1 VTAHEGLVLGLP
13 MADYL
18 ADDGLSGSGA
28 RKLLPP
34 NAPAI
39 FRWHR
44 DHPQEPSE
52 AMDFG
57 SAVHQLALGDPED
70 RLLIV
75 DAATWRGKEA
85 ASAKAE
91 ARAQGLIPVLAR
103 SMKDIRATAEAV
115 RSHPLAS
122 RLFSDGQPEASL
134 FWTDPATGVR
144 CKCRLDWLPDN
155 RTGRVILTDLKTSRS
170 ADPQTWAK
178 SAADYTY
185 HQQAANNLDGVRA
198 LGITKHA
205 AFRFVVVETR
215 PPYLLSVVEL
225 DDEALALGAALN
237 HQARLIYKQCTDS
250 GEWPGYAETVETV
263 SLPGYYMSRHDDV
276 FEMEIAS

>member
-1 VTAHEGLVLGLP
+1 MSAPEGLVLNLP

-28 RKLLPP
+28 AKLLPP
-34 NAPAI
+34 NTPAT
-39 FRWHR
+39 FRWNR
-44 DHPQEPSE
+44 DHPQESSE

-75 DAATWRGKEA
+75 DAATWRGKDA
-85 ASAKAE
+85 ALAKEE
-91 ARAQGLIPVLAR
+91 ARAKGLIPVLAR
-103 SMKDIRATAEAV
+103 SMRDIRATADAV

-122 RLFSDGQPEASL
+122 KLLSDGQPEASM
-134 FWTDPATGVR
+134 FWQDPETGVR
-144 CKCRLDWLPDN
+144 CKCRLDWLPNN
-155 RTGRVILTDLKTSRS
+155 RKGRVIFTDLKTSRS
-170 ADPQTWAK
+170 ADPQSWAK

-198 LGITKHA
+198 LGLAKSA
-205 AFRFVVVETR
+205 AFQFVVVETR
-215 PPYLLSVVEL
+215 PPYLVSVIEL

-237 HQARLIYKQCTDS
+237 RQGRLIYKQCLDS
-250 GEWPGYAETVETV
+250 GEWPGYPATVVNV
-263 SLPGYYMSRHDDV
+263 SLPGYYLSRHDDA
-276 FEMEIAS
+276 FEMEISA